1 MEGIINLGNYINPFH
16 EDFLGYK
23 IINGIGSF
31 FTGDEEEGTTGVF
44 GFLSSIGTGI
54 GNIVSFIGDFFDNLL
69 HLFVPTTAQWNT
81 IKTRFSGL
89 SDIITAHLPFVSTFK
104 TSLEIAQN
112 SVVSNSDMLVI
123 TMPSFS
129 FYGGQTQQ
137 QRVVNVRNVY
147 EPYRV
152 QIRTGLTYIVYGLGL
167 VYIIKYILGWG
178 QTQASTEV
186 KESGQYMS
194 WARRK

>member
-44 GFLSSIGTGI
+44 GFLRSIV
-54 GNIVSFIGDFFDNLL
+54 NFVVNFFDNLL
-69 HLFVPTTAQWNT
+69 HIFVPTSEQWST

-89 SDIITAHLPFVSTFK
+89 GDVITSHLPFVSTFK
-104 TSLEIAQN
+104 TSLENAQN

-129 FYGGQTQQ
+129 FYGGQTQE
-137 QRVVNVRNVY
+137 QRVISVRDVY

-152 QIRTGLTYIVYGLGL
+152 QIRTGLTYIVYGLGI

-186 KESGQYMS
+186 KESSQYMS